1 MQMADLSRSAA
12 ATAAR
17 AIAFVPTASLVLA
30 CGGAATSS
38 TTAPAATLAVTPTGT
53 PSAALPSLDLSSFQ
67 ADVALEALLPDSL
80 GGTTLTKLSISGVQL
95 LAAGSASTK
104 DLQTLLTALGK
115 TAADVTA
122 AIASDRDMTLM
133 A

>member
-1 MQMADLSRSAA
+1 MADLSRSAA

-17 AIAFVPTASLVLA
+17 AIAFVLTASLVVA
-30 CGGAATSS
+30 CGTAATSS
-38 TTAPAATLAVTPTGT
+38 PTAPAATLAVTPTGT